1 MRIVRHLAG
10 RCLGK
15 TVAVGGAQALLSQ
28 TLFSVKPLKHR
39 ISAKSFFRPVVRGSA
54 LWRRPVSARMS
65 SRRADLAPG
74 EPALD
79 LDTLMALPGVNGN
92 RAAPMLKRLLPL
104 FVGETERHI
113 QGLRTGLAVGDAEAV
128 RALAHKMKSGCH
140 AMGALRLAARARRL
154 DERIKAGELP
164 RTEDV
169 EGIAEAWEACRVAL
183 REEGLISEQAPE

>member
-1 MRIVRHLAG
+1 M
-10 RCLGK
+10 GK
-15 TVAVGGAQALLSQ
+15 TVAVGGARALLLSQ
-28 TLFSVKPLKHR
+28 TLLPVTPLKHR
-39 ISAKSFFRPVVRGSA
+39 IPATSFFRPVDRAVAS
-54 LWRRPVSARMS
+54 WRRPAAARMPGGYPDPA
-65 SRRADLAPG
+65 SR

-113 QGLRTGLAVGDAEAV
+113 QGLRAGLAAGDAEVV

-154 DERIKAGELP
+154 DARIKAGELP
-164 RTEDV
+164 RMEDV
-169 EGIAEAWEACRVAL
+169 EGIAEAWEACRSAL
-183 REEGLISEQAPE
+183 LQEGLIGEDCTE